1 MGLSHP
7 RNMQPAV
14 KDEPQDASGGCRR
27 RRRLHWVGGKPTGC
41 SCSEEWSEALWA
53 NGEGQLPWA
62 SVADQ
67 ECRLRQVIHFR
78 LFGTSRSR
86 QRGAWAPAS
95 DGPGGL
101 HGALNRSSGQPTAK
115 PAAGP
120 CSPTPL
126 PSVPSHRS
134 PGAWPLWG
142 IGHGKVPRALPVCRT
157 SWWVERMSS
166 HHDERR
172 FPVNDALKIGTDHSM
187 RDYLWPLSRPL
198 IPAR

>member
-1 MGLSHP
+1 MPVEGAGGDAGCIGLGES
-7 RNMQPAV
+7 RRDAAV
-14 KDEPQDASGGCRR
+14 RRSG
-27 RRRLHWVGGKPTGC
+27 RRLCGRTAKVSFHGLLWQTGR
-41 SCSEEWSEALWA
+41 
-53 NGEGQLPWA
+53 P
-62 SVADQ
+62 
-67 ECRLRQVIHFR
+67 CRLRQVIHFR
-78 LFGTSRSR
+78 LFGPSRSR
-86 QRGAWAPAS
+86 QRRAWAPAS